1 MATEPKT
8 AAKAPAKKA
17 PAKAAA
23 PKAAAT
29 KAAAAP
35 KKAAAGANVGKISQI
50 IGAVVDVS
58 FAGGNLPAILSALE
72 TDNNGQRLV
81 LEVAQ
86 HLGEN
91 TVRTIAMD
99 ATDGL
104 TRGQDVV
111 DTGAQI
117 SVPVGPE
124 TLGRILNVVGEP
136 IDERGPVGAKA
147 VAPIHAKA
155 PEFVDQSTES
165 AILVTGIKVI
175 DLLAPYAK
183 GGKIGLFGGAGV
195 GKTVLIQELINNI
208 AKGHGGTSVFAGV
221 GERTREGNDL
231 YHEFLDAGVIAKDAD
246 GNAISEGSKV
256 ALVYGQMNEP
266 PGARARVALS
276 GLTIAEY
283 FRDQEGQDVLFFVDN
298 IFRFTQAGAEVS
310 ALLGRIPSAVGY
322 QPTLSTDMGALQERI
337 TSTNKGS
344 ITSVQA
350 VYVPADDLTDPA
362 PATSFAHLDATT
374 VLNRAISE
382 LGIYPAVDPLDSTS
396 RVLEPRI
403 VGQEHYETARKVQS
417 TLQKYKSLQ
426 DIIAILGMD
435 ELSEED
441 KLTVA
446 RARKIQR
453 FLSQPFH
460 VAEVFTGISGKFV
473 QIEDTI
479 RSFKAVV
486 DGEYDHLPEAAFYM
500 VGGIDE
506 AVEKAQKLAAEA

>member
-1 MATEPKT
+1 MAT
-8 AAKAPAKKA
+8 AAPAKPRTK
-17 PAKAAA
+17 
-23 PKAAAT
+23 
-29 KAAAAP
+29 KAAAATET
-35 KKAAAGANVGKISQI
+35 KAPAQTSNIVGRVSQV
-50 IGAVVDVS
+50 IGAVVDVA
-58 FAGGNLPAILSALE
+58 FDGELPPILSALE
-72 TDNNGQRLV
+72 TDNNGVRLV

-91 TVRTIAMD
+91 VVRTIAMD
-99 ATDGL
+99 STDGL
-104 TRGQDVV
+104 TRGQVV
-111 DTGAQI
+111 NSTGSQI
-117 SVPVGPE
+117 RVPVGPK
-124 TLGRILNVVGEP
+124 TLGRIMNVIGEP
-136 IDERGPVGAKA
+136 IDERGPIGSDMS
-147 VAPIHAKA
+147 APIHADA
-155 PEFVDQSTES
+155 PLFVDQSTETS
-165 AILVTGIKVI
+165 ILVTGIKVI

-231 YHEFLDAGVIAKDAD
+231 YHEFLDAGVIAKDKD
-246 GNAISEGSKV
+246 GNPTPEGSKV
-256 ALVYGQMNEP
+256 ALVFGQMNEP

-276 GLTIAEY
+276 GLTQAEY
-283 FRDQEGQDVLFFVDN
+283 FRDVEGQDVLFFIDN
-298 IFRFTQAGAEVS
+298 IFRFTQAGSEVS

-322 QPTLSTDMGALQERI
+322 QPTLATDMGTLQERI

-350 VYVPADDLTDPA
+350 IYVPADDLTDPA

-374 VLNRAISE
+374 VLSRAISE

-396 RVLEPRI
+396 RVLTAAV
-403 VGQEHYETARKVQS
+403 VGQEHYEVARAVQE
-417 TLQKYKSLQ
+417 TLQRYKSLQ

-441 KLTVA
+441 KLTVS

-460 VAEVFTGISGKFV
+460 VAEVFTGIPGKFV
-473 QIEDTI
+473 PVEDTV

-486 DGEYDHLPEAAFYM
+486 NGEYDHLPEAAFYM
-500 VGGIDE
+500 VGGIEE
-506 AVEKAQKLAAEA
+506 AVAKAEKLAEDA